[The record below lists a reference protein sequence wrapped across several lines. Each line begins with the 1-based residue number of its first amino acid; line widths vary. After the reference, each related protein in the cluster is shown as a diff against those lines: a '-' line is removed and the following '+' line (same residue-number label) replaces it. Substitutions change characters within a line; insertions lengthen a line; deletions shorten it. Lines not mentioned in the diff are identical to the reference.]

1 MSETVLKTNEEIP
14 PELKTLE
21 LEGWKV
27 EIAKSTYEANN
38 PSEDRS
44 TVVIDP
50 DNKYIFAGVWDGHG
64 ASPLRAPTN
73 SGNRATDFV
82 IGMHFQPNQPPP
94 REKQA
99 RGIELDFRFHLRHTP
114 AQVAR
119 RRLILWKVQYGP
131 NSKRCLAKLEILR
144 RRSNNLTERWT
155 RNIFALD
162 ERCKTP
168 PCC

>member
-21 LEGWKV
+21 LEGWNV

-82 IGMHFQPNQPPP
+82 TCISSRTNRRQERNKLG
-94 REKQA
+94 
-99 RGIELDFRFHLRHTP
+99 ELSWISVFVYDTR
-114 AQVAR
+114 
-119 RRLILWKVQYGP
+119 
-131 NSKRCLAKLEILR
+131 LR
-144 RRSNNLTERWT
+144 RWHEGV
-155 RNIFALD
+155 
-162 ERCKTP
+162 
-168 PCC
+168 